1 MSTFLVEKRK
11 AGRQPGFVGRQDD
24 FALES
29 IAGARSEA
37 NPGARLLAAARDL
50 FNEQGYQG
58 AGINEII
65 ARSGTS
71 KKSFYHYFPSKR
83 ELGEA
88 CLLAEER
95 ELQRVMETL
104 MRRYAGDFAGF
115 VRAWGARLKKQAA
128 SGRYHGCPFVN
139 AAAHAPVEF
148 RETLEG
154 VAARWLQTLQAY
166 LQSCDSQLDAP
177 RSRIASKRILLAY
190 QGAVQMWKLSGSRQ
204 YFDIFVE
211 TALRATDF

>member
-1 MSTFLVEKRK
+1 VGKREE
-11 AGRQPGFVGRQDD
+11 FS
-24 FALES
+24 LES
-29 IAGARSEA
+29 MAGARSEG

-65 ARSGTS
+65 ARSNTS

-95 ELQRVMETL
+95 EVQRMMETL
-104 MRRYAGDFAGF
+104 MRRYAQDFHGF

-139 AAAHAPVEF
+139 AAAHAPTEF

-154 VAARWLQTLQAY
+154 VAGRWLQILQTY
-166 LQSCDSQLDAP
+166 IQTSDLRLDAASA
-177 RSRIASKRILLAY
+177 RVASKRLLVAY

-211 TALRATDF
+211 TAEIAADV